1 VRLGELF
8 EERICVGVVA
18 TVDEALHECFSV

>member
-8 EERICVGVVA
+8 EERIGVGVVA
-18 TVDEALHECFSV
+18 TVDEVLHECSSV